1 MAVASPVGIDVLTV
15 IIKGDP
21 GMFHFFTPRLTND
34 PSGAI
39 GAARSMASRFV
50 LVVCYL
56 VVTGFVLLGQPAT
69 AQGQAAQGEA
79 AQQIVG
85 PVTERQALQIARS
98 RFPGNVISINE
109 VRQNGRVRFR
119 IRMDNEGN
127 IFTVYIDKATGVV
140 IEG

>member
-1 MAVASPVGIDVLTV
+1 
-15 IIKGDP
+15 
-21 GMFHFFTPRLTND
+21 MFHLFTQRRTKD
-34 PSGAI
+34 ISSATGAVLCQFVPAV
-39 GAARSMASRFV
+39 GCLLLASI
-50 LVVCYL
+50 
-56 VVTGFVLLGQPAT
+56 VLLGQPAA
-69 AQGQAAQGEA
+69 AQGQASQGEA
-79 AQQIVG
+79 AQQAVG
-85 PVTERQALQIARS
+85 PVTERQALQIARA

>member
-1 MAVASPVGIDVLTV
+1 
-15 IIKGDP
+15 
-21 GMFHFFTPRLTND
+21 MFHSYSQRRARQTIDRMTRRLITTACCLLLA
-34 PSGAI
+34 SVVV
-39 GAARSMASRFV
+39 MALPPTV
-50 LVVCYL
+50 MA
-56 VVTGFVLLGQPAT
+56 QPN
-69 AQGQAAQGEA
+69 GQGEA
-79 AQQIVG
+79 AQEAVG
-85 PVTERQALQIARS
+85 PVNERQALQIARA

>member
-1 MAVASPVGIDVLTV
+1 MFQFFTQRRSSQTLAYLVHRFVPSVCCLLVASFIW
-15 IIKGDP
+15 
-21 GMFHFFTPRLTND
+21 
-34 PSGAI
+34 
-39 GAARSMASRFV
+39 
-50 LVVCYL
+50 
-56 VVTGFVLLGQPAT
+56 LGQPAA
-69 AQGQAAQGEA
+69 AQGQSGAQGEA
-79 AQQIVG
+79 AQQVTG
-85 PVTERQALQIARS
+85 PVNERQALQIARA

>member
-1 MAVASPVGIDVLTV
+1 
-15 IIKGDP
+15 
-21 GMFHFFTPRLTND
+21 MFHFFTKRRTKD
-34 PSGAI
+34 ISSAI
-39 GAARSMASRFV
+39 GAVARQFV
-50 LVVCYL
+50 PVVGCL
-56 VVTGFVLLGQPAT
+56 LLAGFVLLGQPAA
-69 AQGQAAQGEA
+69 AQGQTAQGEA
-79 AQQIVG
+79 AQQVVG
-85 PVTERQALQIARS
+85 PVTERQALQIARA

>member
-1 MAVASPVGIDVLTV
+1 
-15 IIKGDP
+15 
-21 GMFHFFTPRLTND
+21 MFHSYSQRRARQTIDRMTRRLITTACCLLLA
-34 PSGAI
+34 SVVV
-39 GAARSMASRFV
+39 MA
-50 LVVCYL
+50 LPPTVVA
-56 VVTGFVLLGQPAT
+56 QPN
-69 AQGQAAQGEA
+69 GQGEA
-79 AQQIVG
+79 TQEAVG
-85 PVTERQALQIARS
+85 PVNERQALQIARA

>member
-1 MAVASPVGIDVLTV
+1 MFHANNQRRARQAMAVAAR
-15 IIKGDP
+15 
-21 GMFHFFTPRLTND
+21 RLV
-34 PSGAI
+34 SSVSCLLLAG
-39 GAARSMASRFV
+39 
-50 LVVCYL
+50 VVM
-56 VVTGFVLLGQPAT
+56 LGQPST
-69 AQGQAAQGEA
+69 VLAQANGQGEA
-79 AQQIVG
+79 AQEVIG
-85 PVTERQALQIARS
+85 PVNERQALQIARA

>member
-1 MAVASPVGIDVLTV
+1 
-15 IIKGDP
+15 
-21 GMFHFFTPRLTND
+21 MFHLFTQRRTKD
-34 PSGAI
+34 ISSATGAVLRQFVPAV
-39 GAARSMASRFV
+39 GCLLLASI
-50 LVVCYL
+50 
-56 VVTGFVLLGQPAT
+56 VLLGQPAA
-69 AQGQAAQGEA
+69 AQGQASQGEASQGEA
-79 AQQIVG
+79 AQQAVG
-85 PVTERQALQIARS
+85 PVTERQALQIARA